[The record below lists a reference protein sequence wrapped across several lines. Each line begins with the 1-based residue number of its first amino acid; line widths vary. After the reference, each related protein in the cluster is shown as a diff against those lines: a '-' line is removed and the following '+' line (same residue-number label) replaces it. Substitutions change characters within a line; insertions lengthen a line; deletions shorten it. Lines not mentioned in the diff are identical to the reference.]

1 MRVTILFTFTLASIA
16 GAAAAAAQ
24 EMAHQH
30 HSAAGIASI
39 QPLYER
45 VKDLYTRS
53 AEQSPE
59 SFFAY
64 RPTAS
69 VRTFAEMLGHVI
81 NEHYLFCA
89 SALGEDDPNTTDF
102 EKTTSKAELTKAL
115 AASFAYC
122 DRAYAMA
129 ESKAMEEASLFGQTG
144 SRLWVLIFN
153 VTHDS
158 EHYGNIVTYMRM
170 NGMVPPSSQ
179 GGM

>member
-1 MRVTILFTFTLASIA
+1 MRPALFLTLTCLVGASS
-16 GAAAAAAQ
+16 AAAQ
-24 EMAHQH
+24 GMMHQDH
-30 HSAAGIASI
+30 RGTGVASI
-39 QPLYER
+39 QPFYER

-53 AEQSPE
+53 LDQLPE
-59 SFFAY
+59 SLLAY
-64 RPTAS
+64 RPTAD
-69 VRTFAEMLGHVI
+69 VRSFGEVLGHVA
-81 NEHYLFCA
+81 NENYVFCA
-89 SALGEDDPNTTDF
+89 AALGEDDPNSADF
-102 EKTTSKAELTKAL
+102 EKTKSRDELSKGL

-129 ESKAMEEASLFGQTG
+129 EPKAMEETTVFGQSG

-158 EHYGNIVTYMRM
+158 EHYGNLVTYMRL